1 MRSSPSQAGSLFLHL
16 STSPVTLPV
25 CVGGRG
31 PSPRTRP
38 DGAGK
43 DEREHERLTDG
54 VLAGGDRSAGLG
66 SPGEGR
72 GSGGQRRAGRRG
84 GHHPKG
90 RLCFFRVRTQD
101 TALQEQERP
110 RLRQLRSG
118 VSDSRSVVSGSL
130 QPRGLHSAWDS
141 PGQKAGV
148 GSLSL
153 LNGIFPTQGSN
164 PGLPH

>member
-54 VLAGGDRSAGLG
+54 VLAGGDRSARAWAAPGRGGALEDSGGLG
-66 SPGEGR
+66 GEE
-72 GSGGQRRAGRRG
+72 AII
-84 GHHPKG
+84 P
-90 RLCFFRVRTQD
+90 
-101 TALQEQERP
+101 
-110 RLRQLRSG
+110 
-118 VSDSRSVVSGSL
+118 
-130 QPRGLHSAWDS
+130 
-141 PGQKAGV
+141 KAGCV
-148 GSLSL
+148 S
-153 LNGIFPTQGSN
+153 FV
-164 PGLPH
+164 